1 MVAAFTLPPVSSPPA
16 PRPGEAR
23 VRLSGVPWDTYVA
36 LSDAVTSPGVR
47 MTFYEG
53 ELEIMTTSREH
64 EEAKK
69 ILARLIEMYAV
80 ECDVPLL
87 GYGNT
92 TFRSAVKAHGLEP
105 DECYC
110 LGHRLTGVPDLAIEV
125 VLTSGG
131 IEKLPVYAGLG
142 VGEVWFWENDELS
155 LFALRP
161 GHGYE
166 SILTSSALPDFDLG
180 MVASLVRRGDQ
191 LEAVRSFHAWLR
203 GGRRG

>member
-1 MVAAFTLPPVSSPPA
+1 MVAAFSLPPVSPPPA

-47 MTFYEG
+47 MTFYRG
-53 ELEIMTTSREH
+53 ELEIMTLSQEH
-64 EEAKK
+64 EEAKT

-80 ECDVPLL
+80 ECDVPLR
-87 GYGNT
+87 GYGST
-92 TFRSAVKAHGLEP
+92 TFRSAMKAHGLEP

-110 LGHRLTGVPDLAIEV
+110 VGHELTSVPDLAVEV

-142 VGEVWFWENDELS
+142 VAEVWFWENDELS
-155 LFALRP
+155 PYALLP

-166 SILTSSALPDFDLG
+166 SIPASLVLPDLDLG